1 MTTPKK
7 KSPKHKKEVRALA
20 GTQGVEA
27 RRDLVKLYLKQHLT
41 HHEIAVKL
49 DVKTSTIEQ
58 DIKAIDNGALG
69 VHKADLIGRKQRELA
84 ELDEMEAL
92 FIKLIDKNVKH
103 LELCLKDPNSQ
114 AKEIK
119 ALSDNVTEWIDKRL
133 QVKRDRA
140 KWLGFEKTETE
151 SADVGYQDNR
161 SVVTIY
167 INGKEEDWPQWV
179 DRTVH
184 QRENVVVKELNSG

>member
-1 MTTPKK
+1 MPRPK
-7 KSPKHKKEVRALA
+7 SQLQKKETKALA
-20 GTQGVEA
+20 GKQGVEA
-27 RRDLVKLYLKQHLT
+27 RRDLVKLYLRQHLT
-41 HHEIAVKL
+41 YHEIAVKL
-49 DVKTSTIEQ
+49 DVKTSTIEK
-58 DIKAIDNGALG
+58 DIRAIDKASLG
-69 VHKADLIGRKQRELA
+69 VHKADIIGRKQRELA

-140 KWLGFEKTETE
+140 KWLGFEKVETE
-151 SADVGYQDNR
+151 IAGGVINQDNR

-184 QRENVVVKELNSG
+184 QKELNSG

>member
-1 MTTPKK
+1 LTVPKK

-27 RRDLVKLYLKQHLT
+27 RRDLVTLYLKQHLT

-58 DIKAIDNGALG
+58 DITAIDKASLG

-92 FIKLIDKNVKH
+92 IIKVMNTQVKQ
-103 LELCLKDPNSQ
+103 LEVCLKEPEFN

-119 ALSDNVTEWIDKRL
+119 ARTDNVIEWFDKRL

-140 KWLGFEKTETE
+140 KWLGFEKSETE
-151 SADVGYQDNR
+151 SAGVEYQDNR
-161 SVVTIY
+161 SVVMIN
-167 INGKEEDWPQWV
+167 INGIDHDFV
-179 DRTVH
+179 D
-184 QRENVVVKELNSG
+184 VVDQIVNAEHKELNSGN